1 VLLNDGKGNYSWTEP
16 KLSGLSLRGAVKDIK
31 EITTTTGKRM
41 LLITV
46 NDQLPALYQLKK

>member
-41 LLITV
+41 LILQNNEMPV
-46 NDQLPALYQLKK
+46 MYRFKK